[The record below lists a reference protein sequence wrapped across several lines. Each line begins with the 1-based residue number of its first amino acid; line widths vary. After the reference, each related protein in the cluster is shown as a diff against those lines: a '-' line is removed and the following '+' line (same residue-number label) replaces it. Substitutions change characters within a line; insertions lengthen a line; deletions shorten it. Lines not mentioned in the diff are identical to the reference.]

1 MPRIKSAH
9 LFLSTVLVLIFTFSF
24 FAVWKVQSLFSPVAS
39 GTNITTKEIEIPV
52 GYSTARIASI
62 LHEEGLIKNAFLFRF
77 LSKYKGYDELLKAGK
92 YELSDSMSMQEI
104 LLELQK
110 GILPKEGIR
119 FTIPE
124 GFTIEQI
131 GLRLEEEGL
140 FNKEVF
146 WEICRNYEGDVT
158 NPFSQIIG
166 DIPPQVH
173 YRLEGYLFPDTYE
186 VYQDVQPEKIVELM
200 LSRFFEVFN
209 EDYRLRAE
217 EMGLGIH
224 QVVTIASLIEKE
236 AVLPEERPLVGA
248 VFHNRLNSEALP
260 FLQSCA
266 TVQYVLGETKP
277 VLRNQ
282 DLEIDSPFNTYL
294 YPDLPPGPIA
304 SPGLQSLQAALYPT
318 DVDYLYFVSKEDGS
332 GSHYFSRTLREHN
345 NYKNLAQQNRRQ

>member
-9 LFLSTVLVLIFTFSF
+9 LLSTVLVLIFAFSLLT
-24 FAVWKVQSLFSPVAS
+24 VWKVQSLFSPVAS
-39 GTNITTKEIEIPV
+39 GADITTKEIKIPV
-52 GYSTARIASI
+52 GSSTAHIASI
-62 LHEEGLIKNAFLFRF
+62 LQEEGLIKNAFLFRF
-77 LSKYKGYDELLKAGK
+77 LSRYKGYDELLKAGK
-92 YELSDSMSMQEI
+92 YQLSTSMSMQEI

-110 GILPKEGIR
+110 GIIPKEGIR

-131 GLRLEEEGL
+131 SSRLEEKGL
-140 FNKEVF
+140 CKKEIFLEV
-146 WEICRNYEGDVT
+146 CRNYEGDST
-158 NPFSQIIG
+158 NLFSQII
-166 DIPPQVH
+166 DTIPPQVH
-173 YRLEGYLFPDTYE
+173 YLLEGYLFPDTYE
-186 VYQDVQPEKIVELM
+186 VYQDVQPEEIVELM

-209 EDYRLRAE
+209 EDYRLRAQ

-236 AVLPEERPLVGA
+236 AVLPEERPLIAA

-260 FLQSCA
+260 LLQSCA
-266 TVQYVLGETKP
+266 TVQYILGETKP
-277 VLRNQ
+277 VLSNQ

-304 SPGLQSLQAALYPT
+304 SPGLQSLQAALYPA

-345 NYKNLAQQNRRQ
+345 NYKNLAQRNRRQ